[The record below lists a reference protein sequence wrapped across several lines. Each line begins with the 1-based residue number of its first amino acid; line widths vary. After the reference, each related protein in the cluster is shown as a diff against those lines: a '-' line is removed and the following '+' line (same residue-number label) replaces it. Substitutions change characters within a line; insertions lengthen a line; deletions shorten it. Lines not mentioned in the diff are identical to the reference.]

1 MDRSRIR
8 IFNRSGVWI
17 EEFEASTVRSWI
29 LNDYG
34 ECTFSISLLSPKLK
48 RSAIE
53 FGNIVLVTNKD
64 SIPWVGVIDTP
75 RTWTKNGVK
84 VTAYQAEFI
93 LSFRSDQIVDT
104 NGNSLNPATTLT
116 GKAGAL
122 FSQIIARAN
131 NQEDTLL
138 RTGEISIDGADR
150 QETLTTDYLTHVR
163 NIAERSSNDFDVTP
177 AFIEG
182 NKLIL
187 KANWYAKK
195 GDQLTLI
202 LQEGLNIELKN
213 ETMIEQGSIFNSVVG
228 LGEGT
233 EIERFAAISKNT
245 DSISRYGLRQ
255 GFISYTGVTQFA
267 TLQENVNSFVDQ
279 KSDAQATL
287 NVTCVDPDIFRYI
300 KLGDTV
306 RLILQ
311 TAGFLEN
318 GNLGTDK
325 YVRVVAMQA
334 IDDSG
339 KMEMLLEAFSTG

>member
-34 ECTFSISLLSPKLK
+34 ECTFTISILDPKLK

-53 FGNIVLVTNKD
+53 LGNIVLVTNAD
-64 SIPWVGVIDTP
+64 SIPWIGVIDTP
-75 RTWTKNGVK
+75 RTWTKYGVK

-93 LSFRSDQIVDT
+93 LSFRSDQLIDT
-104 NGNSLNPATTLT
+104 SNNSMNTATTLT

-122 FSQIIARAN
+122 FSQIISRAN
-131 NQEDTLL
+131 SQEDTLI
-138 RTGEISIDGADR
+138 RAGEVFVDGADR

-163 NIAERSSNDFDVTP
+163 NIAERSGNDFDVTHY
-177 AFIEG
+177 FIDGG
-182 NKLIL
+182 NLLL
-187 KANWYAKK
+187 KANWYIKK
-195 GDQLTLI
+195 GDTLPLI
-202 LQEGLNIELKN
+202 LQEGLNIELTD
-213 ETMIEQGSIFNSVVG
+213 ETMTEQGNLFNSVVG

-233 EIERFAAISKNT
+233 EIERFAAIAKNT
-245 DSISRYGLRQ
+245 DSIERYGLRQ

-267 TLQENVNSFVDQ
+267 TLQENVTSYVDQ

-287 NVTCVDPDIFRYI
+287 KVACVVPAVFRYI
-300 KLGDTV
+300 KPGDSL
-306 RLILQ
+306 RLVL
-311 TAGFLEN
+311 TSAGFRDN

-325 YVRVVAMQA
+325 YVRIVGMQA
-334 IDDSG
+334 IDDMG
-339 KMEMLLEAFSTG
+339 KMEILLESFSTE